1 MRLTLRSLLLASL
14 LCITQAA
21 LAEWTLVAQS
31 IRDAKVYYETTTITR
46 ASEKVRVWVMID
58 MPSRQLDGSLSLR
71 EYWEMNCREISYRIL
86 QQERYPEHQN
96 KGPRI
101 SGETD
106 AGDWRYIGPGGI
118 DRIILKMVCA

>member
-31 IRDAKVYYETTTITR
+31 IRDAKIYYESKTITR
-46 ASEKVRVWVMID
+46 ESEKVRVWVMID
-58 MPSRQLDGSLSLR
+58 MPNRQPDGSLSLR
-71 EYWEMNCREISYRIL
+71 EYWEMNCKEISYRIL
-86 QQERYPEHQN
+86 QQEKYPQLQN
-96 KGPRI
+96 MGGRI

-106 AGDWRYIGPGGI
+106 AGDWRYIGPNGI
-118 DRIILKMVCA
+118 DRIILKRICL